1 MDERI
6 KASLDVVDTTLLQ
19 LQETNKRLARLLAL
33 AMIISAGLL
42 SVVIYLI
49 V

>member
-1 MDERI
+1 MDEQI
-6 KASLDVVDTTLLQ
+6 KVSLDVVDATLLQ